1 MIELTEKEYRAH
13 PAISRSELWWMNRS
27 PEYFKYRKEHPVEP
41 TPALLFGQ
49 VVHKLL
55 LQPEDFDTDFLVAP
69 IVDRRTKIGKDVW
82 AEFIASADGKTVV
95 DNDTYEQAV
104 VMVSAAIT
112 NPKVM
117 ELLNGEH
124 EQEFFWFDPDTD
136 VQCKCRL
143 DSWFRDEKG
152 VPVIV
157 DYKTTTD
164 ASYRSF
170 LKDVVNYGYYFQA
183 AMYSE
188 GLIQTGMCPR
198 SIKGEPR
205 KRWEKDP
212 ETGKRRYYTEIPEM
226 IVFGGEEG
234 EIIPPRFIFIVQEK
248 TEPYSVNIFEIDADF
263 IAAGYDKFRELIGTY
278 VSCRSLGVWPGYL
291 GPFNEPNVL
300 TLPGWLGGTE
310 D

>member
-1 MIELTEKEYRAH
+1 
-13 PAISRSELWWMNRS
+13 MNKS
-27 PEYFKYRKEHPVEP
+27 PEYFRYRKENPMDP

-55 LQPEDFDTDFLVAP
+55 LQPEDFDNDFVVAP
-69 IVDRRTKIGKDVW
+69 KVNRRTIVGKEVW
-82 AEFIASADGKTVV
+82 EAFVEGAAGKTVV
-95 DNDTYEQAV
+95 DLETYEQAV
-104 VMVSAAIT
+104 LMASSAIT
-112 NPKVM
+112 NPLVM
-117 ELLNGEH
+117 DLLNGEH
-124 EQEFFWFDPDTD
+124 EAEFFWTDPDTD
-136 VQCKCRL
+136 VECKCRL
-143 DSWFRDEKG
+143 DAWFRDEKG
-152 VPVIV
+152 IPVIV

-188 GLIQTGMCPR
+188 GLIQNGLCPR
-198 SIKGEPR
+198 RIKGEAR

-212 ETGKRRYYTEIPEM
+212 ETGKRKYYTEIPET
-226 IVFGGEEG
+226 IVMGGTEG
-234 EIIPPRFIFIVQEK
+234 EIIHPRFVFIVQEK
-248 TEPYSVNIFEIDADF
+248 AEPYSVNIFEMDMEF

-278 VSCRSLGVWPGYL
+278 VSCESLGVWPGYL

-300 TLPGWLGGTE
+300 TLPGWLGGTN